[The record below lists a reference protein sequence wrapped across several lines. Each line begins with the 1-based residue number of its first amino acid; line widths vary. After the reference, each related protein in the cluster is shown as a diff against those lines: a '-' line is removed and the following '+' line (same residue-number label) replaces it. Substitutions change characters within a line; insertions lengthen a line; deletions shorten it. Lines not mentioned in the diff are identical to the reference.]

1 MYVANVGMFEYSFVN
16 NADTSNYKQKSIDFP
31 AFAYGSDDMIHGIKN
46 DSTDIKGLG
55 EMNSEEA
62 FSVWIYNVNDPKNP
76 EPTKIKTGFLVG
88 EKIDDIPA
96 VGGSSPNSIVASDQ
110 YVFVSNGSHD
120 CITVIDARQDT
131 MIQNIRLGI
140 DPAMDAFNG
149 IIPFGLALDRE
160 AKRLYV
166 AEAGINAVGII
177 DVPSLKLIGHLPV
190 GWFPSKLQVH
200 PTLNKLIVA
209 NAKGFGSG
217 PNGGANYQKRT
228 RR

>member
-1 MYVANVGMFEYSFVN
+1 M
-16 NADTSNYKQKSIDFP
+16 
-31 AFAYGSDDMIHGIKN
+31 
-46 DSTDIKGLG
+46 
-55 EMNSEEA
+55 
-62 FSVWIYNVNDPKNP
+62 
-76 EPTKIKTGFLVG
+76 
-88 EKIDDIPA
+88 
-96 VGGSSPNSIVASDQ
+96 ASDQ

-200 PTLNKLIVA
+200 PT
-209 NAKGFGSG
+209 
-217 PNGGANYQKRT
+217 
-228 RR
+228 